1 MSTQATPSASH
12 WSREE
17 VALFNPAFMSLML
30 RQFIVG
36 FRSFAESDPHIA
48 LAMVGT
54 VLPLHHHTRLALPP
68 TLRTDLL
75 EWLSRHGEIR
85 FLHPKRVGAMMP
97 LMREGLVY
105 GLQRDVLA
113 LDDVRISLG
122 NQRISAQAIQGVQGD
137 ASDCLESSRKTGR
150 WLAACGP
157 VAYQLSLWGIAP

>member
-1 MSTQATPSASH
+1 MNTRTALGADQ

-36 FRSFAESDPHIA
+36 FRSYAETDPHIA
-48 LAMVGT
+48 LTMVGT
-54 VLPLHHHTRLALPP
+54 VLPLHRRTRLSLPP
-68 TLRTDLL
+68 TVRTDLL

-85 FLHPKRVGAMMP
+85 FLHPKRVSAMMP
-97 LMREGLVY
+97 LLREGLVY
-105 GLQRDVLA
+105 GIQRDLLVL
-113 LDDVRISLG
+113 DEVRLG
-122 NQRISAQAIQGVQGD
+122 LGSQRISAQAIQGAKGD
-137 ASDCLESSRKTGR
+137 AGACFESSRKTGR